1 MGIARWNQRY
11 RSGDFERQASP
22 LVIEATATL
31 APGRA
36 LDLACGAGRNAIHL
50 ADRGWRVV
58 AVDGSIEALKLVRH
72 PRIELHQI
80 DLERKPLPFPDE
92 SFDLVCLIHFLH
104 RPLFAEARR
113 VLRPGGMIVTAIRTS
128 GSHSLEPG
136 ALQPMFSDWK
146 VVIDR
151 EGELAAI
158 KGNESSDR
166 SPSA

>member
-1 MGIARWNQRY
+1 M
-11 RSGDFERQASP
+11 
-22 LVIEATATL
+22 
-31 APGRA
+31 
-36 LDLACGAGRNAIHL
+36 
-50 ADRGWRVV
+50 V
-58 AVDGSIEALKLVRH
+58 AADGSIEALKLVHH
-72 PRIELHQI
+72 PRIEVHQI
-80 DLERKPLPFPDE
+80 DLEREPLPFSDE
-92 SFDLVCLIHFLH
+92 LFDLICLIHFLH

-113 VLRPGGMIVTAIRTS
+113 VLRPGGMIVIAIRTS

-136 ALQPMFSDWK
+136 ALQAMFSDWT